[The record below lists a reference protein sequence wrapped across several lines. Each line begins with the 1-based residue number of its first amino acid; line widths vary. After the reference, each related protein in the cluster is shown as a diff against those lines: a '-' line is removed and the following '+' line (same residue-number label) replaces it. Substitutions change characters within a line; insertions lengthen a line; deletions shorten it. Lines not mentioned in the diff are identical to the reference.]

1 MRVRGF
7 TLIEVLVALAIM
19 ALMATLSWQGLD
31 GMVRTQHQV
40 AARSDTVATVQAA
53 LEQWGSDL
61 DAVVQLP
68 QAPALDWDGRA
79 LRMTR
84 SNGADPAAGLLVVA
98 WSVRNV
104 NGAGLWL
111 RWQSP
116 PLRTRAALQAAWADA
131 ALWAQNPGA
140 EEKKYEVALL
150 PVAQWQVYYNRSH
163 AWTNPLSSSD
173 VAAPIPLAAS
183 SAASAPV
190 LPTAAPLPD
199 GVRLV
204 LTLPEGPTLSGT
216 LTRDWLN
223 PSVGGGKS

>member
-140 EEKKYEVALL
+140 EEKKYEVA
-150 PVAQWQVYYNRSH
+150 
-163 AWTNPLSSSD
+163 
-173 VAAPIPLAAS
+173 APIPLAAS